1 MNIDQLDF
9 SPFFEG
15 RTVGERCE
23 IQTKI
28 LEKLSQAAS
37 IPHAVACVKWVPI
50 SQIVA
55 NDYNPNQV
63 ASTEMKLLYTSIKH
77 DSYTQP
83 IVVSWDDHKKKYVVI
98 DGFHRYSIMVS
109 CPDIA
114 ELTEGHLPVVVLKKS
129 LSERMAATVRHNRAR
144 GTHSIHGM
152 SDLVFRMLREGC
164 SDVDICNE
172 LGLEAEELV
181 RLKYITGYAKLYKNV
196 EYSRA
201 WAFNSPKSDSSEI
214 EKDVESDGG
223 FECNE
228 GSYDESKN

>member
-1 MNIDQLDF
+1 MGDMIGWCDHVSRD
-9 SPFFEG
+9 G
-15 RTVGERCE
+15 VG
-23 IQTKI
+23 
-28 LEKLSQAAS
+28 
-37 IPHAVACVKWVPI
+37 
-50 SQIVA
+50 
-55 NDYNPNQV
+55 
-63 ASTEMKLLYTSIKH
+63 
-77 DSYTQP
+77 
-83 IVVSWDDHKKKYVVI
+83 
-98 DGFHRYSIMVS
+98 RYSIMVS